1 MKKPSLFQKDESGE
15 IMIES
20 MIIVLLTTFV
30 LIFLVSLGLLLYQKS
45 LVTTVANETVA
56 EVTQMYRYG
65 GEGMDK
71 DITSKTEMLYL
82 IDMMPPYRYVFLGF
96 MLEHKCGERAETYA
110 IDRLSQTSLAALDE
124 EPTVTVQVD
133 NSDLGR
139 RHVSVTVEA
148 KYSIFWGWALKAFGM
163 EESYV
168 ISATS
173 YGECNDISSY
183 YNTVRYADYLGGKL
197 DDVLE
202 PINAVIELFSTIFG

>member
-1 MKKPSLFQKDESGE
+1 MRKTSLPPSDESGE

-20 MIIVLLTTFV
+20 TIIVLLTTFV
-30 LIFLVSLGLLLYQKS
+30 LIFLVSLGFLLYQKS

-65 GEGMDK
+65 GDGMDK
-71 DITSKTEMLYL
+71 DITSKTEMLEL
-82 IDMMPPYRYVFLGF
+82 IDMLPPYRYVFLGF
-96 MLEHKCGERAETYA
+96 LLENKCSERAEEYA
-110 IDRLSQTSLAALDE
+110 INRLSQTSLAALE
-124 EPTVTVQVD
+124 GEPTVTVQVD

-139 RHVSVTVEA
+139 RHVTVTIEA
-148 KYSIFWGWALKAFGM
+148 KYTIFWGWALKAFGM
-163 EESYV
+163 DEALQV
-168 ISATS
+168 SATS

-202 PINAVIELFSTIFG
+202 PINAVVELFSTIFG